1 MEEEFDF
8 GSPEEQKAS
17 VNRYE
22 EMIRNEDQYFFDS
35 IAFEGIIDFYTEK
48 NDPIKALQVISF
60 AMNQHPFETSFLL
73 KKAQI
78 LATLLESEAA
88 LDALSQAEILQPSDG
103 DINLIRGSI
112 YANMGLFSEAEECFY
127 KALENSDNKEE
138 IYYQLA
144 LLYQH

>member
-1 MEEEFDF
+1 MYFSENREVMEEEFDF

-73 KKAQI
+73 KFSVLSTFLPIESKIAI
-78 LATLLESEAA
+78 LFV
-88 LDALSQAEILQPSDG
+88 
-103 DINLIRGSI
+103 
-112 YANMGLFSEAEECFY
+112 FS
-127 KALENSDNKEE
+127 
-138 IYYQLA
+138 
-144 LLYQH
+144 